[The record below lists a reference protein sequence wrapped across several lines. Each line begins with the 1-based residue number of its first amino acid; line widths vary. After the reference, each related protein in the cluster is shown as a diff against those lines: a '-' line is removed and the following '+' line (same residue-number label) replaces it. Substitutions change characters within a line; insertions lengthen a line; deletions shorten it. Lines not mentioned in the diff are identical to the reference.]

1 MEEEPT
7 EIKASRLPN
16 IDKIINYKDFFGE
29 YPIIF
34 TIKIISSLALNYVIS
49 EFYIYH
55 NPMDSLLTKY
65 LGSSLNGFDPNP
77 EVFVPWGFA
86 AGFLFYFF
94 TIFKGKYKFL
104 LFLLIVGSL
113 GHYIADPAINVKQGE
128 YLIPTNVEIDS
139 GEANATQWK
148 WKPVKLVYDDVEETN
163 KRIEDISVRLTN
175 VIFGSMPFLGAYGI
189 WKRKGWAIGASIGLA
204 IIIGFLYTPNLCL
217 ENFDESY
224 CGYDTKQDE
233 KSWSEYLSS
242 GIFIGLGFVIYIEL
256 SYAAIKYENYA
267 EQFKPA
273 GLDISLL
280 TNAQRKSVSKTLRTL
295 FVSYLINLAVILFI
309 TFIIAEVVININ
321 NYLSTSDGQIQ
332 DSIELQGP
340 YGIVFTSLIFFL
352 LLGIIRMFIGPDNQI
367 EET

>member
-16 IDKIINYKDFFGE
+16 LDKVINYKDFFGE

-34 TIKIISSLALNYVIS
+34 TIKIISSLALIYVIS

-86 AGFLFYFF
+86 AGFMYYFF

-113 GHYIADPAINVKQGE
+113 GHYIVDPAINVKQGE

-321 NYLSTSDGQIQ
+321 NYLSASDGQIQ

-352 LLGIIRMFIGPDNQI
+352 LLGIIRMFIGPDNQM

>member
-1 MEEEPT
+1 MEENPV
-7 EIKASRLPN
+7 EIKTSRIPK
-16 IDKIINYKDFFGE
+16 IDKIINYRDFFGE

-34 TIKIISSLALNYVIS
+34 AIKIISSLSLIYVIS

-65 LGSSLNGFDPNP
+65 LGKSLKGFNP
-77 EVFVPWGFA
+77 SPDVFVPWGFA
-86 AGFLFYFF
+86 AGFLFYIF
-94 TIFKGKYKFL
+94 TIFKGRYKFL
-104 LFLLIVGSL
+104 LFILIIGSVS
-113 GHYIADPAINVKQGE
+113 HYIADPAIDMQGGE
-128 YLIPTNVEIDS
+128 YTIPTKVDIENSET
-139 GEANATQWK
+139 NATEWK
-148 WKPVKLVYDDVEETN
+148 WKPVKLVYDDVDKTYERIDDLKVRMTN
-163 KRIEDISVRLTN
+163 I
-175 VIFGSMPFLGAYGI
+175 IFGSMPFLGAYGI
-189 WKRKGWAIGASIGLA
+189 WKRKGWAIAASIGLA

-217 ENFDESY
+217 ENYEESY
-224 CGYDTKQDE
+224 CGYDTKQEDRT
-233 KSWSEYLSS
+233 WSEYLSS

-280 TNAQRKSVSKTLRTL
+280 TNAQRKSVSRTLSTL
-295 FVSYLINLAVILFI
+295 FVSYLINLAVILFV
-309 TFIIAEVVININ
+309 TFIIAEIVININ

-352 LLGIIRMFIGPDNQI
+352 LLGIIRMFIGPDHKM
-367 EET
+367 EES

>member
-1 MEEEPT
+1 LEEEPT

-16 IDKIINYKDFFGE
+16 LDKVINYKDFFGE

-34 TIKIISSLALNYVIS
+34 TIKIISSLALIYVIS

-86 AGFLFYFF
+86 AGFMYYFF

-113 GHYIADPAINVKQGE
+113 GHYIVDPAINVKQGE

-321 NYLSTSDGQIQ
+321 NYLSASDGQIQ

-352 LLGIIRMFIGPDNQI
+352 LLGIIRMFIGPDNQM